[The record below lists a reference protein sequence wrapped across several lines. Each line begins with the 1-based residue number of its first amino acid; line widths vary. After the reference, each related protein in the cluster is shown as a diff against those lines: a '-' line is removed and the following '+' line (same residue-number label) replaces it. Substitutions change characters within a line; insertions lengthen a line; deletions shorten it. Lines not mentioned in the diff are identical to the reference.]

1 MYPSHYLSQYHIDAK
16 VINIGVK
23 VLGWLIDPKGIK
35 KKQRNPQIPVAYQ
48 Y

>member
-35 KKQRNPQIPVAYQ
+35 KKNKEILKYL
-48 Y
+48 